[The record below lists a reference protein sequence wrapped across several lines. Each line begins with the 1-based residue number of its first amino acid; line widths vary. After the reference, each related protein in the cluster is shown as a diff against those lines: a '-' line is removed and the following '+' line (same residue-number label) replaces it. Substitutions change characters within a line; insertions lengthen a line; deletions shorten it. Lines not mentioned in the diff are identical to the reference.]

1 MIGLLTVINIAP
13 VMLIQQYRNMDS
25 SVNDENKEEVPQ
37 VFDQPKLNKNKYTV
51 RSTNVNSTLNNLME
65 D

>member
-1 MIGLLTVINIAP
+1 
-13 VMLIQQYRNMDS
+13 MDS

>member
-1 MIGLLTVINIAP
+1 
-13 VMLIQQYRNMDS
+13 MLIQQYRNIEN

-51 RSTNVNSTLNNLME
+51 KSTNINSTLNNMME
-65 D
+65 ESK